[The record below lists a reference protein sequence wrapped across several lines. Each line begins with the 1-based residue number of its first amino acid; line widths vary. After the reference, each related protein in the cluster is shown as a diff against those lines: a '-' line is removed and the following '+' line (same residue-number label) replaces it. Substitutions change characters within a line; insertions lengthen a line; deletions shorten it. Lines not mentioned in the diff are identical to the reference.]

1 MTNFE
6 KYYSKIKEIA
16 SSGSKLAMHHGILRP
31 CKNLACVSCDFRAGN
46 EKVNCETK
54 ILRWLCKEYKKPI
67 KLTAKEKS
75 FLSIVE
81 TGWIARD
88 KSGTLYWYS
97 EKPIRRKTEFT
108 MFGDGEQFPITKIL
122 DLFNFIKWEDEPY
135 SVEEML
141 TWEGEE

>member
-6 KYYSKIKEIA
+6 KYYSKIKEIS

-46 EKVNCETK
+46 EKVNCEAK

-67 KLTAKEKS
+67 KLTAKEKA

-88 KSGTLYWYS
+88 KNCNYIYWYDK
-97 EKPIRRKTEFT
+97 KPKKEYDEWICWNSKTI
-108 MFGDGEQFPITKIL
+108 MIPL
-122 DLFNFIKWEDEPY
+122 WLNLFKFIEWEDEPY

-141 TWEGEE
+141 TWEVEE